1 MATVFAFIVSLA
13 LAMLIF
19 AIVDKIVG
27 LFLRGWIG
35 VVVSFII
42 GAAVVWIAA
51 DYYVPTL
58 FAAFG
63 I

>member
-1 MATVFAFIVSLA
+1 MATVFAFIVGLA

-35 VVVSFII
+35 IVVSFVI
-42 GAAVVWIAA
+42 GAAVVWFAA
-51 DYYVPTL
+51 DHYLPVL
-58 FAAFG
+58 LAAFG
-63 I
+63 A